1 MSRVRADCP
10 AKVNLALHVAGR
22 RPDGYHEIVTLF
34 QAIDEWDTLE
44 GRPAPDLRLDV
55 SDPELAGEGNLVI
68 KAARLLYDA
77 VPAAAGRGAH
87 LSLQKSIPVR
97 AGLGGG
103 SSDAAGA
110 LVLLNALWQLGL
122 RASELATLA
131 AQLGSDVPFFLTG
144 GTALGEGRG
153 EKITPLPSIR
163 ERKLILGTPAFGLST
178 AEVYAALRAPL
189 TVERPDVT
197 VPRLFV
203 KLAEGNDFALA
214 RNDLESAV
222 FAECSKLVTFRDA
235 LCEAG
240 AECTLV
246 SGSGSTVFGIF
257 REGDD
262 VGSIAKA
269 LGSRFAGY
277 AVRAT
282 RTVASG
288 VRVTA
293 ATA

>member
-1 MSRVRADCP
+1 MSEIRAECP
-10 AKVNLALHVAGR
+10 AKINLALHVAGR
-22 RPDGYHEIVTLF
+22 RPDGYHQIVTLF

-44 GRPAPDLRLDV
+44 GRPAADLRLDV
-55 SDPELAGEGNLVI
+55 SDPELAGEENLVF
-68 KAARLLYDA
+68 KAARLLQDL

-87 LSLQKSIPVR
+87 LSLRKSIPVR

-110 LVLLNALWQLGL
+110 LSLLNALWELGL
-122 RASELATLA
+122 DIPELARLGA
-131 AQLGSDVPFFLTG
+131 RLGSDVPFFLTG

-153 EKITPLPSIR
+153 ERVTPLPSVR
-163 ERKLILGTPAFGLST
+163 ERKLILGTPGVGLST
-178 AEVYAALRAPL
+178 AEVYGALRAPL

-222 FAECSKLVTFRDA
+222 FAECAELVAFRDA
-235 LCEAG
+235 LYAAG
-240 AECTLV
+240 AECALV
-246 SGSGSTVFGIF
+246 SGSGSTVFGVF

-269 LGSRFAGY
+269 LRSRFAGY

>member
-1 MSRVRADCP
+1 MSRLRATCP

-22 RPDGYHEIVTLF
+22 RGDGYHEIVTLF

-44 GRPAPDLRLDV
+44 GRPAADLRLEV
-55 SDPELAGEGNLVI
+55 SDPELAGEENLVV
-68 KAARLLYDA
+68 KAARLLQET

-87 LSLQKSIPVR
+87 LSLEKSIPVR

-110 LVLLNALWQLGL
+110 LVLLNALWDLGL
-122 RASELATLA
+122 DGRQLASLGAT
-131 AQLGSDVPFFLTG
+131 LGSDVPFFVTG

-153 EKITPLPSIR
+153 ERITPLPSMP

-178 AEVYAALRAPL
+178 AEVYGAHRAPL

-222 FAECSKLVTFRDA
+222 FAECADLVAFRDA
-235 LCEAG
+235 LYASG
-240 AECTLV
+240 AECALV
-246 SGSGSTVFGIF
+246 SGSGSTVFGVF

-262 VGSIAKA
+262 VRSIARA
-269 LGSRFAGY
+269 LGSRFTGY

>member
-1 MSRVRADCP
+1 
-10 AKVNLALHVAGR
+10 VAGR

-34 QAIDEWDTLE
+34 QTIDEWDTLD
-44 GRPAPDLRLDV
+44 GKPAADLQLAV
-55 SDPELAGEGNLVI
+55 SDPELAGEGNLVMR
-68 KAARLLYDA
+68 AARLLQDA
-77 VPAAAGRGAH
+77 VPDAAGRGAR
-87 LSLQKSIPVR
+87 LTLTKSIPVR

-110 LVLLNALWQLGL
+110 LLLLNSLWALGL
-122 RASELATLA
+122 DAAELARLA
-131 AQLGSDVPFFLTG
+131 AQLGSDVPFFLSG

-153 EKITPLPSIR
+153 ERIAPLPSIR
-163 ERKLILGTPAFGLST
+163 EKKLILGTPAFGLST
-178 AEVYAALRAPL
+178 AEVYGALRAPL
-189 TVERPDVT
+189 TARGPDVT

-214 RNDLESAV
+214 RNDLESVV
-222 FAECSKLVTFRDA
+222 FAQRSDLVAFRDA
-235 LCEAG
+235 LYESG
-240 AECTLV
+240 AESALV
-246 SGSGSTVFGIF
+246 SGSGSTVFGVF

-262 VGSIAKA
+262 VGSIARA
-269 LGSRFAGY
+269 LGSRFEGY
-277 AVRAT
+277 AVKAT